1 MKWSHVFLDHPV
13 GSGHFKSSQSL
24 SLCMPSSTPLP
35 HLITLPPSSHLL
47 LPHPLFPILLHTPS
61 SPTTPTPPPHPTPS
75 LLHIPTS
82 YMTPPSSMASLL
94 PSPVVAD
101 LATLFE
107 CPVCF
112 DYILPPI
119 TQCESGHLICTSCR
133 LKLQCCPGCQ
143 GKLGAVRNLAMEKV
157 AETVFFPCKHAGS
170 GCSKRFLYTEKRQH
184 EEVCEFRPYAC
195 PCPGTSCKWLGHL
208 HAVLDHLLTAH
219 KTITTLHGED
229 IVFLATDIHLPGAVD
244 WVMMQCCYDHHFI
257 LVLEKQ
263 ERHEGHQQF
272 FVVVQII
279 GTEKDAEQFKYK
291 LELMGHG
298 RKLTWEAKPR
308 SIHESIGTV
317 IANTDCLV
325 FETAMAQHFGE
336 NGNLAINVTIF
347 KKYLC

>member
-1 MKWSHVFLDHPV
+1 MCNISAPFRSKELFMTETASGKERILNFLSQCLVKPQKSTHAMSVF
-13 GSGHFKSSQSL
+13 SQ
-24 SLCMPSSTPLP
+24 MDNPGQAST
-35 HLITLPPSSHLL
+35 
-47 LPHPLFPILLHTPS
+47 
-61 SPTTPTPPPHPTPS
+61 
-75 LLHIPTS
+75 
-82 YMTPPSSMASLL
+82 
-94 PSPVVAD
+94 D
-101 LATLFE
+101 LAILFE

-119 TQCESGHLICTSCR
+119 IQCESGHLICANCR
-133 LKLQCCPGCQ
+133 PKLQCCPSCR
-143 GKLGAVRNLAMEKV
+143 GKLGSVRNIAMDKV
-157 AETVFFPCKHAGS
+157 AETVLFPCKHAGS
-170 GCSKRFLYTEKRQH
+170 GCLKRFLHMEKRQH
-184 EEVCEFRPYAC
+184 EEVCEYRPYAC

-272 FVVVQII
+272 FVVVQVI
-279 GTEKDAEQFKYK
+279 GTEMDSEQFLYK
-291 LELMGHG
+291 LELTGHG

-347 KKYLC
+347 KNYPF